1 MSVEELKKV
10 VEGLPAKDFAQF
22 RAWFDELSATL
33 WDEQIERDAKSGKL
47 DRLAKE
53 ALEDVAAG
61 RFRKL

>member
-1 MSVEELKKV
+1 MSVEELKKA

-33 WDEQIERDAKSGKL
+33 WDEQIEQDAKSGKL